1 LIKRTWRFK
10 MNNTN
15 IEWTDFTWNP
25 VTGCLHGCPYC
36 YAMGTARRFYPPEI
50 GFSPHFWPESIGEP
64 GRRRKPAK
72 IFVTSM
78 GDLFGDWVPLNWWRS
93 VFNVVNQ
100 CRLHTFQFLT
110 KNPRRLKELNPWP
123 DNCWVGVTATDQG
136 MFDVAVR
143 HLREVKAGT
152 KFVSAEPLL
161 GHIRMG
167 KNPGL
172 DWLIIGAQTGR
183 RPIQPLNAWVD
194 DLVADAQHLGI
205 KIFCKGNLEGYSI
218 REWPA

>member
-1 LIKRTWRFK
+1 
-10 MNNTN
+10 MNKTD

-36 YAMGTARRFYPPEI
+36 YARGTARRFYTPEI
-50 GFSPHFWPESIGEP
+50 GFSPHFWPERIGEP

-78 GDLFGDWVPLNWWRS
+78 GDLFGDWVPGDWWRA
-93 VFNVVNQ
+93 VFDAVSQ
-100 CRLHTFQFLT
+100 SPHHTFQFLT

-123 DNCWVGVTATDQG
+123 DNCWAGVTATDQG
-136 MFDVAVR
+136 MFDVAVH
-143 HLREVKAGT
+143 HLKEVDVGT

-161 GHIRMG
+161 GPIRMEED
-167 KNPGL
+167 PGL

-183 RPIQPLNAWVD
+183 RPMQPLNTWVD
-194 DLVADAQHLGI
+194 DLVADAQCWGI
-205 KIFCKGNLEGYSI
+205 KIFCKGNLEGCSI